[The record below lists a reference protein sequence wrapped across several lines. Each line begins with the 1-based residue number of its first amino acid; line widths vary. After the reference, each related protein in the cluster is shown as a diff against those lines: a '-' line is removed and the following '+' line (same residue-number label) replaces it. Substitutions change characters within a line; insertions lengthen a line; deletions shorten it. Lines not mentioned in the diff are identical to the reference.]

1 MALLVM
7 FVFFFFFFNDTAT
20 TEIYTLSL
28 HDALPISWEKSRR
41 GSAAR
46 PAGRSAPACRGCRRG
61 RCRRSCR
68 VLGQPRGRCGERLE
82 ALPHQLHSGVH
93 RAVPCEP
100 AGAQVF
106 DARGPHFR
114 HGGDPTRDA
123 RALVERQ
130 GERGTQPVRA
140 PARDGDRIAHRRDP
154 GGVARG
160 FGRRRERVQVR
171 DQEAQVRADAASLVV
186 VEQVHAHKKTPA
198 VGETVGVI
206 SHEGGSGRTPSPA
219 AKIPEPSPALYRLLP
234 PIFYPMPRLAIAQIR
249 PSKGDY
255 AANLQKIGG
264 VLAQI
269 AKPDPPLHLV
279 IFPATVTSGYFVE
292 GGVPDVAVTAGTVF
306 RDLTW
311 EHEAA
316 SAPPIDVAVGFYEVF
331 QNHFYNSCLYASLG
345 NAPSDSASPRNASS
359 GHASPG
365 IRHVHRKVFLP
376 TYGVFDEERFVE
388 RGRDIQAFDTR
399 FGRVAMLICEDAWHS
414 ITGTIA
420 ALQGAQLV
428 IVPSASPARG
438 TGMDEEGTR
447 LPTSVVRWE
456 RILKGI
462 AAEPGVWVA
471 FASLVG
477 FEGGKGFPG
486 GSVLVS
492 PGGEIV
498 LRGPLFEEAVLTY
511 DLDFEELTRAR
522 AESPLLANLEGNL
535 PLLIKNLGKGE
546 RGKGKGKA
554 RAAEFDP
561 ATNGA
566 SVKSAIRNPQSAI
579 HLVGKGV
586 EEGDPLAIDPDL
598 ARRWL
603 TSFLKDEVVRRRG
616 FTKGIVGLSGGV
628 DSSLTAF
635 LAVEALGKQNVIA
648 VRMPYKTSSPE
659 SLQHAQL
666 VIDQLGIEALTI
678 DISAAV
684 DGYLSQ
690 VETNGAADPT
700 RRGNVMARERM
711 IVLFD
716 LSAKYKALP
725 IGTSNKS
732 ERLLGYFTWHADDTP
747 PVNPLGDLFKTQVR
761 ALARHVGVPD
771 VILRKPPTP
780 DLVPGQTTE
789 GDYGISYD
797 KVDRILYYLIR
808 GMKPE
813 DIVSR
818 GFTREE
824 VDKVERR
831 LESTHWKRRLP
842 TVAVMSQTAI
852 GEFYLRPVDY

>member
-1 MALLVM
+1 
-7 FVFFFFFFNDTAT
+7 
-20 TEIYTLSL
+20 
-28 HDALPISWEKSRR
+28 
-41 GSAAR
+41 
-46 PAGRSAPACRGCRRG
+46 
-61 RCRRSCR
+61 
-68 VLGQPRGRCGERLE
+68 
-82 ALPHQLHSGVH
+82 
-93 RAVPCEP
+93 
-100 AGAQVF
+100 
-106 DARGPHFR
+106 
-114 HGGDPTRDA
+114 
-123 RALVERQ
+123 
-130 GERGTQPVRA
+130 
-140 PARDGDRIAHRRDP
+140 
-154 GGVARG
+154 
-160 FGRRRERVQVR
+160 
-171 DQEAQVRADAASLVV
+171 
-186 VEQVHAHKKTPA
+186 
-198 VGETVGVI
+198 
-206 SHEGGSGRTPSPA
+206 
-219 AKIPEPSPALYRLLP
+219 
-234 PIFYPMPRLAIAQIR
+234 MPRLAIAQIR

-269 AKPDPPLHLV
+269 AKLDPPLHLV
-279 IFPATVTSGYFVE
+279 IFPETVTSGYFVE
-292 GGVPDVAVTAGTVF
+292 GGVRDVAVTAGTLF
-306 RDLTW
+306 RDLTL

-316 SAPPIDVAVGFYEVF
+316 AAPPIDVAVGFYEVF

-438 TGMDEEGTR
+438 TGMDGEG
-447 LPTSVVRWE
+447 V
-456 RILKGI
+456 G
-462 AAEPGVWVA
+462 GV
-471 FASLVG
+471 VG

-522 AESPLLANLEGNL
+522 AESPLLADLEVNL
-535 PLLIKNLGKGE
+535 PHLIKNLGKGE

-566 SVKSAIRNPQSAI
+566 YVKSAIPNPQAAI
-579 HLVGKGV
+579 QLGGKGV

-684 DGYLSQ
+684 DGY
-690 VETNGAADPT
+690 
-700 RRGNVMARERM
+700 
-711 IVLFD
+711 
-716 LSAKYKALP
+716 
-725 IGTSNKS
+725 
-732 ERLLGYFTWHADDTP
+732 
-747 PVNPLGDLFKTQVR
+747 
-761 ALARHVGVPD
+761 
-771 VILRKPPTP
+771 
-780 DLVPGQTTE
+780 
-789 GDYGISYD
+789 
-797 KVDRILYYLIR
+797 
-808 GMKPE
+808 
-813 DIVSR
+813 
-818 GFTREE
+818 
-824 VDKVERR
+824 
-831 LESTHWKRRLP
+831 
-842 TVAVMSQTAI
+842 
-852 GEFYLRPVDY
+852 

>member
-1 MALLVM
+1 
-7 FVFFFFFFNDTAT
+7 
-20 TEIYTLSL
+20 
-28 HDALPISWEKSRR
+28 
-41 GSAAR
+41 
-46 PAGRSAPACRGCRRG
+46 
-61 RCRRSCR
+61 
-68 VLGQPRGRCGERLE
+68 
-82 ALPHQLHSGVH
+82 
-93 RAVPCEP
+93 
-100 AGAQVF
+100 
-106 DARGPHFR
+106 
-114 HGGDPTRDA
+114 
-123 RALVERQ
+123 
-130 GERGTQPVRA
+130 
-140 PARDGDRIAHRRDP
+140 
-154 GGVARG
+154 
-160 FGRRRERVQVR
+160 
-171 DQEAQVRADAASLVV
+171 
-186 VEQVHAHKKTPA
+186 
-198 VGETVGVI
+198 
-206 SHEGGSGRTPSPA
+206 
-219 AKIPEPSPALYRLLP
+219 
-234 PIFYPMPRLAIAQIR
+234 MPRLAVAQIR
-249 PSKGDY
+249 PSKGEY

-264 VLAQI
+264 VLARI
-269 AKPDPPLHLV
+269 AKLDPPVDLV
-279 IFPATVTSGYFVE
+279 IFPETATSGYFVE
-292 GGVPDVAVTAGTVF
+292 GGVRDVAVTAGTLF
-306 RDLTW
+306 RDLTV

-316 SAPPIDVAVGFYEVF
+316 GAPPIDVAVGFYEVF

-345 NAPSDSASPRNASS
+345 ND
-359 GHASPG
+359 SPG

-399 FGRVAMLICEDAWHS
+399 FGRVAILICEDAWHS

-447 LPTSVVRWE
+447 LPASVVRWE
-456 RILKGI
+456 RILKGM
-462 AAEPGVWVA
+462 ADEHGVWIA

-486 GSVLVS
+486 GSVVVS

-522 AESPLLANLEGNL
+522 AESPLLADLEVNL
-535 PLLIKNLGKGE
+535 PHLVKSLGKGE
-546 RGKGKGKA
+546 PGKGKRKA

-566 SVKSAIRNPQSAI
+566 SLKSAIRNPQSAI
-579 HLVGKGV
+579 HVVGRGV
-586 EEGDPLAIDPDL
+586 EEGDPLAIDRDL

-603 TSFLKDEVVRRRG
+603 VSFLKDEVVRRRG

-635 LAVEALGKQNVIA
+635 LAVEALGKENVIG

-666 VIDQLGIEALTI
+666 IIDQLGIQAITV
-678 DISAAV
+678 DITAAV

-690 VETNGAADPT
+690 VGDADPT

-716 LSAKYKALP
+716 LSAKYRALP
-725 IGTSNKS
+725 LGTGNKS

-761 ALARHVGVPD
+761 ALARHVGVPE
-771 VILRKPPTP
+771 VILGKPPTP

-808 GMKPE
+808 GMKSE
-813 DIVSR
+813 DIVAR

-831 LESTHWKRRLP
+831 LDSTHWKRRLP